1 VIFIAGLTAQ
11 RVRRLLPSI
20 PSTQEIRDDPKLG
33 LAAEVLSRHGSVFL
47 KAKGMSM
54 LPAVWPGDLLTIQR
68 AVYDEIA
75 AGDIV
80 LVLRDHRF
88 CIHRLVGWQLGRD
101 GLLSVTR
108 GDAMPQDDPP
118 AAASEVLGRV
128 ASIRRG
134 NRSFVPSRR
143 VSILHSALAWM
154 LCRWSRFR
162 SLALRIHG
170 AYSQAVSL
178 TPAAEG
184 DLETKPVIAALQRCA
199 TQNQVHP
206 RISSSF
212 SRTLSRTSH
221 S

>member
-1 VIFIAGLTAQ
+1 
-11 RVRRLLPSI
+11 
-20 PSTQEIRDDPKLG
+20 
-33 LAAEVLSRHGSVFL
+33 
-47 KAKGMSM
+47 M
-54 LPAVWPGDLLTIQR
+54 LPAVWPGDLLTVQR
-68 AVYDEIA
+68 VVYNEIA

-88 CIHRLVGWQLGRD
+88 CIHRLVGWQQGRE

-143 VSILHSALAWM
+143 VSTLHSTLAWM
-154 LCRWSRFR
+154 LCRCSRFR
-162 SLALRIHG
+162 SLALHIHG

-178 TPAAEG
+178 SPATQA
-184 DLETKPVIAALQRCA
+184 DLEKTVIAALQRCA

-206 RISSSF
+206 RISSSL

-221 S
+221 L

>member
-1 VIFIAGLTAQ
+1 
-11 RVRRLLPSI
+11 
-20 PSTQEIRDDPKLG
+20 
-33 LAAEVLSRHGSVFL
+33 
-47 KAKGMSM
+47 MSM
-54 LPAVWPGDLLTIQR
+54 LPAVWPGDRLTIQR

-88 CIHRLVGWQLGRD
+88 FIHRLVGWQLGRD

-134 NRSFVPSRR
+134 NRSFVPGRR
-143 VSILHSALAWM
+143 VSMLHSTLAWM

-170 AYSQAVSL
+170 AYLRVVSL
-178 TPAAEG
+178 IPAAQVDHE
-184 DLETKPVIAALQRCA
+184 KPVIVALQRRA

-206 RISSSF
+206 RIASS
-212 SRTLSRTSH
+212 LSGISH
-221 S
+221 P

>member
-1 VIFIAGLTAQ
+1 
-11 RVRRLLPSI
+11 LPPST
-20 PSTQEIRDDPKLG
+20 PSTQEIREDPKLG
-33 LAAEVLSRHGSVFL
+33 LAAEVLRRHGSVFL
-47 KAKGMSM
+47 KARGMSM

-88 CIHRLVGWQLGRD
+88 FIHRLVGWQLGRD

-143 VSILHSALAWM
+143 VSMLHSALAWM

-178 TPAAEG
+178 TSAAQADHEK
-184 DLETKPVIAALQRCA
+184 KPVIAALKRCA

-206 RISSSF
+206 GIASWITSS
-212 SRTLSRTSH
+212 LSRTFH
-221 S
+221 P

>member
-1 VIFIAGLTAQ
+1 
-11 RVRRLLPSI
+11 LLPSI
-20 PSTQEIRDDPKLG
+20 PSTQEIREDTKLG
-33 LAAEVLSRHGSVFL
+33 LAAEVLRRHGSVFL
-47 KAKGMSM
+47 KARGVSM

-68 AVYDEIA
+68 AAYDEVA
-75 AGDIV
+75 AGDVV

-88 CIHRLVGWQLGRD
+88 CIHRLVGWQRGRE

-128 ASIRRG
+128 ARIRRG

-143 VSILHSALAWM
+143 VSMLHSALAWM

-162 SLALRIHG
+162 SLALRIHW

-178 TPAAEG
+178 TPAAQADHEK
-184 DLETKPVIAALQRCA
+184 KPVIAALKRRA
-199 TQNQVHP
+199 SQNQVHHGITS
-206 RISSSF
+206 RIASSLSG
-212 SRTLSRTSH
+212 TLSRASH
-221 S
+221 P

>member
-1 VIFIAGLTAQ
+1 
-11 RVRRLLPSI
+11 
-20 PSTQEIRDDPKLG
+20 
-33 LAAEVLSRHGSVFL
+33 
-47 KAKGMSM
+47 M
-54 LPAVWPGDLLTIQR
+54 LPALWPGDLLTIQR
-68 AVYDEIA
+68 AVCDEIA

-88 CIHRLVGWQLGRD
+88 FIHRLVGWQLGRD

-128 ASIRRG
+128 ARIRRG

-143 VSILHSALAWM
+143 VSMPHSALAWM
-154 LCRWSRFR
+154 LCYWSRFR

-178 TPAAEG
+178 SPAAEA
-184 DLETKPVIAALQRCA
+184 DHEKKPVIAALKRCT
-199 TQNQVHP
+199 TQNQVRP
-206 RISSSF
+206 RITSS
-212 SRTLSRTSH
+212 LPRTSSLTSH
-221 S
+221 P

>member
-1 VIFIAGLTAQ
+1 
-11 RVRRLLPSI
+11 
-20 PSTQEIRDDPKLG
+20 
-33 LAAEVLSRHGSVFL
+33 
-47 KAKGMSM
+47 M

-68 AVYDEIA
+68 VVCDEIA

-80 LVLRDHRF
+80 LVLRDDRF

-143 VSILHSALAWM
+143 ISMLCSALAWM

-162 SLALRIHG
+162 SLTLRIHG

-178 TPAAEG
+178 IPAPQADHEK
-184 DLETKPVIAALQRCA
+184 KPIIAALKRGA
-199 TQNQVHP
+199 THDQVHP
-206 RISSSF
+206 RITGF
-212 SRTLSRTSH
+212 LPRTFH
-221 S
+221 P